1 MMQNY
6 SLAVFLLHDKA
17 RGMLGIF
24 EADDGDK
31 PTAKREFFK
40 TLDPSIKEGDLVAVE
55 TGTRHRVSVVKIVKA
70 DAPPSFTSSEQARWI
85 ITKIDVSSY
94 EKLKAFEDE
103 AVAAVKEAELKKERH
118 DLKKTMLGDFGDTL
132 NNLPII
138 TQVHVNGDVKLLDAA
153 PKAET
158 PTPVPPTV

>member
-1 MMQNY
+1 M
-6 SLAVFLLHDKA
+6 SPASRSRKAARTSDK
-17 RGMLGIF
+17 R
-24 EADDGDK
+24 
-31 PTAKREFFK
+31 
-40 TLDPSIKEGDLVAVE
+40 S
-55 TGTRHRVSVVKIVKA
+55 
-70 DAPPSFTSSEQARWI
+70 ARWI